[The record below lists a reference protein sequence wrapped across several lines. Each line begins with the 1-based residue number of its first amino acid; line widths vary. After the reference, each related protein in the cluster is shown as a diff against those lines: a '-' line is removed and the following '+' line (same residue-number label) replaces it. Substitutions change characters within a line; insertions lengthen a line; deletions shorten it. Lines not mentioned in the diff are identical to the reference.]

1 MEAVYCD
8 SRLSKSAKARAK
20 ACGGVKGHFWVQC
33 GAGAWLKQLGQAL
46 SPPQFPIVVASKTG
60 MSLCES
66 CKTDYKFT
74 GRVDCSNIVS
84 VSVYF
89 ATFPSTDGHC
99 RGSDASFQRFIGM
112 SVGCL
117 PS

>member
-1 MEAVYCD
+1 MVIGPGPGAL
-8 SRLSKSAKARAK
+8 RNKKASTR
-20 ACGGVKGHFWVQC
+20 QES